1 MFVVTALFWLIFT
14 IVICC
19 MAKSRGRSA
28 LGFFLLS
35 FFLSPLV
42 GLIVLLIVGKNEPH
56 VVEVRYADAPKSDS
70 AAEAS
75 ATEEKTE

>member
-1 MFVVTALFWLIFT
+1 MFVVTDLFWLIFT

-19 MAKSRGRSA
+19 MAKSRGRSV

-35 FFLSPLV
+35 LFLSPLV
-42 GLIVLLIVGKNEPH
+42 GFIVLLIVGKNEPH

-75 ATEEKTE
+75 TAEEKTE

>member
-1 MFVVTALFWLIFT
+1 MFIVTALFWLIFT

-28 LGFFLLS
+28 IGFFLLS
-35 FFLSPLV
+35 LFLSPLV
-42 GLIVLLIVGKNEPH
+42 GLIVLLIVGKNEPK
-56 VVEVRYADAPKSDS
+56 VVEVRYTEAPKNDS
-70 AAEAS
+70 AAEAP

>member
-1 MFVVTALFWLIFT
+1 M
-14 IVICC
+14 
-19 MAKSRGRSA
+19 KSRDE
-28 LGFFLLS
+28 LI
-35 FFLSPLV
+35 LSPLV

-70 AAEAS
+70 EAEAS

>member
-35 FFLSPLV
+35 LFLSPLV
-42 GLIVLLIVGKNEPH
+42 GFIVLLIVGKNEPQG
-56 VVEVRYADAPKSDS
+56 VEVRHTDAPKSDS
-70 AAEAS
+70 AAEAL

>member
-14 IVICC
+14 VVICC

-35 FFLSPLV
+35 LFLSPLV
-42 GLIVLLIVGKNEPH
+42 GFIVLLIVGKNEPH
-56 VVEVRYADAPKSDS
+56 VVEVRYSDTPKSDS
-70 AAEAS
+70 AAETS